1 VFALWEQ
8 YQSNAAVEAH
18 KATEHFKRLAL
29 EGIRPLAQRREAE
42 KLVSI

>member
-8 YQSNAAVEAH
+8 YKDSAALDAH
-18 KATEHFKRLAL
+18 KATEHFKRLVL
-29 EGIRPLAQRREAE
+29 EGVRPLAQRREAE